1 MPRSSRV
8 RTRWSTNVQGTDNA
22 TRAEVAPEVAQTPA
36 IPYSL
41 ASSIIAESDRPA
53 TTVPPSVDLVHPPTR
68 KRMPHSSTFFF
79 LFLAEPN

>member
-8 RTRWSTNVQGTDNA
+8 RMRWSMNVQGTGNV

-41 ASSIIAESDRPA
+41 ASSITAKSDMPA
-53 TTVPPSVDLVHPPTR
+53 TAVPPSVDLVHPPTR
-68 KRMPHSSTFFF
+68 KRMLHPSAPFS
-79 LFLAEPN
+79 EPN